1 MILSVL
7 VLSSILTFILLF
19 RHFEKNAGIIYLIVI
34 LLLFSIREVQ
44 LYAHQTL
51 NYAHILAVLNI
62 HVLPFTLLLG
72 PCILYFVKSYIK
84 GRFYIDKYFVIHSIP
99 GILMLINIYPY
110 LLIPY
115 SLKLTHFQAEF
126 NHAGVQLPLD
136 KILFI
141 PYSFTAV
148 IPFPISFF
156 YIFYAAQYLLREF
169 KRESFQ
175 KKYKML
181 HFLIQFLLLAIL
193 NYVPF
198 LVFLVW
204 LITQNGLS
212 NLYLMRFPPNLSLD
226 YMYLFSL
233 ILPLSFFLFPD
244 FLFKAELKFFS
255 NFNYLD
261 KVILGESF
269 KDQNSVSSTNQ
280 ALQDFT
286 QIEDYILTQKP
297 YLDVDFS
304 VQKISQEL
312 QIPRNRISEAFSVKL
327 NKSFPQYRNQLRIL
341 HSIDLL
347 KDNFHKN
354 YSIEGIAV
362 KSGFKN
368 KSTFYAAFKIET
380 GVTPIDWI
388 KENIS

>member
-7 VLSSILTFILLF
+7 ILSSILTFILLL
-19 RHFEKNAGIIYLIVI
+19 RHFEKNAGIIYLIIV
-34 LLLFSIREVQ
+34 LFLFSIREVQ

-51 NYAHILAVLNI
+51 DYAHILSVLNI
-62 HVLPFTLLLG
+62 HILPFTLLLG

-99 GILMLINIYPY
+99 SILMLINIYQY
-110 LLIPY
+110 FSIPY
-115 SLKLTHFQAEF
+115 VLKLNHFMAEF
-126 NHAGVQLPLD
+126 SHTGSRLDLD
-136 KILFI
+136 KILLV
-141 PYSFTAV
+141 PYSFTAL

-156 YIFYAAQYLLREF
+156 YIFYAAYYLIREF
-169 KRESFQ
+169 KRESFH

-181 HFLIQFLLLAIL
+181 HFLIQFLLLAIM

-198 LVFLVW
+198 LLFVIW
-204 LITQNGLS
+204 LIHQNGMD
-212 NLYLMRFPPNLSLD
+212 NLYLMRFPPYLSVQYL
-226 YMYLFSL
+226 YLFSL
-233 ILPLSFFLFPD
+233 VLPLSFFLFPD
-244 FLFKAELKFFS
+244 FLFKAEMKFFS
-255 NFNYLD
+255 NFNYFD
-261 KVILGESF
+261 KVILGESLGV
-269 KDQNSVSSTNQ
+269 QYSVSSTNQ
-280 ALQDFT
+280 ALNDFSL
-286 QIEDYILTQKP
+286 IENFILTKKP
-297 YLDVDFS
+297 YLEVDFS

-347 KDNFHKN
+347 KENFHKN

-388 KENIS
+388 KDNLT

>member
-7 VLSSILTFILLF
+7 FLSFILTFILLL
-19 RHFEKNAGIIYLIVI
+19 RHFEKNAGIIYLVI
-34 LLLFSIREVQ
+34 ILFLFSIREVQ

-51 NYAHILAVLNI
+51 NYAPILAVLNI

-72 PCILYFVKSYIK
+72 PCILYFVKSYLK
-84 GRFYIDKYFVIHSIP
+84 GRFYIDSYFLIHSIP
-99 GILMLINIYPY
+99 SFLMLINISQYISLPY
-110 LLIPY
+110 D
-115 SLKLTHFQAEF
+115 LKLNHFIAEF
-126 NHAGVQLPLD
+126 GQTGVRLDLD
-136 KILFI
+136 KILLV
-141 PYSFTAV
+141 PYSFTAL
-148 IPFPISFF
+148 IPFPISLF
-156 YIFYAAQYLLREF
+156 YIFYAAYYLLREF

-181 HFLIQFLLLAIL
+181 QFLIQFLLLAIV

-198 LVFLVW
+198 ILFLIW
-204 LITQNGLS
+204 LIQHNGIG
-212 NLYLMRFPPNLSLD
+212 NLYLMRFPPNLSVQYL
-226 YMYLFSL
+226 YLFSL
-233 ILPLSFFLFPD
+233 VLPLSFFLFPD
-244 FLFKAELKFFS
+244 FLFRAELKFFS

-269 KDQNSVSSTNQ
+269 KEQNSASTTNQ

-286 QIEDYILTQKP
+286 QIEDYILSQKP

>member
-7 VLSSILTFILLF
+7 ILSSILTFILLL
-19 RHFEKNAGIIYLIVI
+19 RHFEKNAGIIYLIIV
-34 LLLFSIREVQ
+34 LFLFSIREVQ

-51 NYAHILAVLNI
+51 DYAHILSVLNI
-62 HVLPFTLLLG
+62 HILPFTLLLG
-72 PCILYFVKSYIK
+72 PCILYFVKSYTK
-84 GRFYIDKYFVIHSIP
+84 GRFYIDKYFVIHSTP
-99 GILMLINIYPY
+99 SILMLINIYQY
-110 LLIPY
+110 FSIPY
-115 SLKLTHFQAEF
+115 VLKLNHFMAEF
-126 NHAGVQLPLD
+126 SHTGSRLDLD
-136 KILFI
+136 KILLV
-141 PYSFTAV
+141 PYSFTAL

-156 YIFYAAQYLLREF
+156 YIFYAAYYLIREF
-169 KRESFQ
+169 NRESFQ

-181 HFLIQFLLLAIL
+181 HFLIQFLLLAIM

-198 LVFLVW
+198 LLFVIW
-204 LITQNGLS
+204 LIHQNGMG
-212 NLYLMRFPPNLSLD
+212 NLYLMRFPPNLSVQ
-226 YMYLFSL
+226 YLYSFSL
-233 ILPLSFFLFPD
+233 VLPLSFFLFPD
-244 FLFKAELKFFS
+244 FLFKAEMKFFS
-255 NFNYLD
+255 NFNYFD
-261 KVILGESF
+261 KVILGESLGV
-269 KDQNSVSSTNQ
+269 QYSVSSTNQ
-280 ALQDFT
+280 ALNDFSL
-286 QIEDYILTQKP
+286 IENFILTKKP
-297 YLDVDFS
+297 YLEVDFS

-388 KENIS
+388 KDNLS